1 MFDYNKIK
9 NEFNIDVETSKTL
22 LDAVQEWSDIFNGRE
37 PWITEDVMSIHVAKT
52 ICEKVAKAVT
62 IEYKSK
68 CTDETIDKVYQK
80 FLRRLRTNTEYAI
93 AKSFIFFKPYYSSG
107 TIKVS
112 AIQADKCIPFKFSDD
127 GDLLGMITID
137 QIVNGDKIY
146 TRLEYN
152 ELINGSM
159 IIKNVAYEGSTKGTV
174 LSKKIDLHSVE
185 KWKDI
190 DESGSIDG
198 IDRLIG
204 GFFTMPN
211 ANTIDNS
218 SPLGQSIFHNAQE
231 TLKQIDKQVSRTIW
245 EYEGSELAIDIDE
258 SMLIHDKNGN
268 ATYPKGKKKL
278 FRGLSF
284 DEMKDKNY
292 NVFSPQI
299 RDTALFNGLNEL
311 LRQAESECQIA
322 YGTISKNE
330 VIAKTAT
337 EIKSSKQDY
346 YVTVSDIQTAMEYA
360 LNDLVYGIYVLCKL
374 YKIPVGTDYSV
385 SHDWDDS
392 ILVDKETKRN
402 QALIERNNKL
412 TDDVQYFMDTM
423 DMNEE
428 DAIKYVQNIHDRR
441 KKFEDPVE
449 SEEDEE

>member
-211 ANTIDNS
+211 ANTVDNS

-245 EYEGSELAIDIDE
+245 EYEGSELAIDVDE

-322 YGTISKNE
+322 FGTVSKNE
-330 VIAKTAT
+330 EIAKTAT

-374 YKIPVGTDYSV
+374 YKIPVGTNYSV

-428 DAIKYVQNIHDRR
+428 DAIKYVQNIRDRR
-441 KKFEDPVE
+441 KKFEDPID